1 MKPLIEAHELRD
13 ILERG
18 LRGGLWS
25 IADFNAKAVS
35 LVLPSREFLEDHPE
49 FLDVNFRDMKAY
61 NSRQHSV
68 RL

>member
-1 MKPLIEAHELRD
+1 MQPLIDARELRQ

-18 LRGGLWS
+18 LAGGLWS
-25 IADFNAKAVS
+25 IAQFNKKAPDP
-35 LVLPSREFLEDHPE
+35 VLPSREFLEDHPA
-49 FLDVNFRDMKAY
+49 FLDMTFRDMRAF